1 MMSKPEIQILL
12 CGVGGQGINGTTRR
26 LHEHCLSQGWHCLS
40 AVYKGGAQRLGSVKA
55 EIRLFPLETSEV
67 EHKSSQIMPGTLDV
81 LLVLEQW
88 EGLRNIP
95 MCNKNTLLVIDDYVE
110 FPPGNRNS
118 LQIQKD
124 PKSLWELYSNPIIQ
138 ADFKQQ
144 SVQQYGNSKYTAT
157 CMLNAIFARLELPI
171 KPIEK

>member
-1 MMSKPEIQILL
+1 MSKPEIQILL

-81 LLVLEQW
+81 LVVLEQW
-88 EGLRNIP
+88 EGLRSIP
-95 MCNKNTLLVIDDYVE
+95 MCNKNTLLVIDDYIE
-110 FPPGNRNS
+110 FPQGIETHYRYKRP
-118 LQIQKD
+118 QITLGVIFK
-124 PKSLWELYSNPIIQ
+124 PHHTGRFQ
-138 ADFKQQ
+138 ATI
-144 SVQQYGNSKYTAT
+144 YTAIWKYQVYGVLYVECHFCQT
-157 CMLNAIFARLELPI
+157 
-171 KPIEK
+171 

>member
-1 MMSKPEIQILL
+1 MSKPEIQILL

-81 LLVLEQW
+81 LVVLEQW
-88 EGLRNIP
+88 EGLRSIP
-95 MCNKNTLLVIDDYVE
+95 MCNKNTLLVIDDYIE
-110 FPPGNRNS
+110 FPQGIETHYRYKKTPNHFGSYIQTPSYR
-118 LQIQKD
+118 QI
-124 PKSLWELYSNPIIQ
+124 SSNNLYSNMEIPSIR
-138 ADFKQQ
+138 
-144 SVQQYGNSKYTAT
+144 
-157 CMLNAIFARLELPI
+157 RLVC
-171 KPIEK
+171 